1 MERTNNNFNLF
12 DFDVEGFAQAYYQQS
27 RAGQQ
32 SGNTSEQASF
42 EQQMGELQLNSPDE
56 SSVTSSSPD
65 ESPKRGGGEIR
76 RTDLGGS
83 MRMPPHSP
91 LMDNSF
97 SSTRHSVDIPRARFR
112 DSAQVPPQSN
122 LRDDL
127 FSSARHTLQSE
138 EQPAVQTKNSKN
150 RGLWS
155 RIKSGV
161 GKALGARRSEKPSG
175 STAQDE
181 VLSTKFRVDYAK
193 QPGRTRGVPQEDE
206 ELFEDF
212 KSKAKVTRDDG
223 TGKAVGDGTVKN
235 AVADLRNFSA
245 WLSQNGRPSIADR
258 IGNPE
263 LEAGLDRDVEA
274 YAKDS
279 KKDPKLTRRRT
290 NAALKKLRDV
300 GAGKAL
306 SADIRRL
313 IPYATDA
320 TLIDMLAEA
329 EKATA
334 RIEPKTVDRRA
345 RRLYRL
351 SDWLQTRERGAMAG
365 RLNDAGLAKDV
376 EEYERETEDTK
387 INADL
392 LRLQRY
398 QQVLEANRALG
409 LAPPESAPP
418 FAAEGARQ
426 PASPQELP
434 ATPATPSEG
443 AWDWFRNQMRDPASS
458 SFTPHHGPQPSSL
471 QELPATPTTPSAG
484 AWDWFREQMQEPASS
499 SFTPQQGLQPSSL
512 QELPATPATPS
523 VGAWNWFRE
532 QIQEPASPSSARRPS
547 SDVYGGLEPLVNLN
561 PPTPYELRDDAHSVP
576 APDLARPPSF
586 VGPSGAPQEL
596 LDIGSIV
603 GEGWRHGS
611 QSASDVLIDVL
622 SNVNLMPNQ
631 FGPSQFAINGEH
643 YSATFGPGGRRD
655 VRLIHHPRARPMNE
669 AGPSRQPIADLGF
682 LIRGGWQHR
691 ERWLPPYLVR
701 ALEGEHLLPE
711 AGRPTYINIRGV
723 PYRAE
728 LLETDG
734 GSRVRIYP
742 EAG

>member
-1 MERTNNNFNLF
+1 
-12 DFDVEGFAQAYYQQS
+12 
-27 RAGQQ
+27 
-32 SGNTSEQASF
+32 
-42 EQQMGELQLNSPDE
+42 
-56 SSVTSSSPD
+56 
-65 ESPKRGGGEIR
+65 
-76 RTDLGGS
+76 
-83 MRMPPHSP
+83 MRMPPHSR
-91 LMDNSF
+91 LRDTSF
-97 SSTRHSVDIPRARFR
+97 SSTRHSVDIPRAHFR

-122 LRDDL
+122 LRDDM
-127 FSSARHTLQSE
+127 FSSARYTLPSE
-138 EQPAVQTKNSKN
+138 ERPAIQTKNSKD

-161 GKALGARRSEKPSG
+161 GKAFGTSRSEKPSG
-175 STAQDE
+175 ATAQQE
-181 VLSTKFRVDYAK
+181 VFSTKFRVDYAK
-193 QPGRTRGVPQEDE
+193 QPGRTRGVPEEDE

-223 TGKAVGDGTVKN
+223 TGKVLGDGTIKN
-235 AVADLRNFSA
+235 AIADLRHLSGR
-245 WLSQNGRPSIADR
+245 LSQNGRPSIADR

-263 LEAGLDRDVEA
+263 LEAGLDDDVET
-274 YAKDS
+274 YAKDRS
-279 KKDPKLTRRRT
+279 GRIK
-290 NAALKKLRDV
+290 AALKKLRDV

-313 IPYATDA
+313 APYPADA
-320 TLIDMLAEA
+320 TLIDMWAAA
-329 EKATA
+329 EKATR
-334 RIEPKTVDRRA
+334 RIEPETVDRQA
-345 RRLYRL
+345 RRLSRL
-351 SDWLQTRERGAMAG
+351 SDWLQTREKGAMAG
-365 RLNDAGLAKDV
+365 RLNDNGLAQDV
-376 EEYERETEDTK
+376 EEYRNQTADTK

-392 LRLQRY
+392 LRLRRY
-398 QQVLEANRALG
+398 QQVREANRALG
-409 LAPPESAPP
+409 LPPPESARPL
-418 FAAEGARQ
+418 AGEGARQ
-426 PASPQELP
+426 PGSPQELP

-443 AWDWFRNQMRDPASS
+443 AWDWFRNQMQEPASS
-458 SFTPHHGPQPSSL
+458 TFTPHHGPRPSSL
-471 QELPATPTTPSAG
+471 QELPATPATPSAG

-499 SFTPQQGLQPSSL
+499 SFTPHRGPQPRSL

-523 VGAWNWFRE
+523 AGAWDWFRE
-532 QIQEPASPSSARRPS
+532 QMQEPASLSSARRPS

-586 VGPSGAPQEL
+586 VGPSGAPQER
-596 LDIGSIV
+596 LDFGSIV
-603 GEGWRHGS
+603 GEGWHHGS
-611 QSASDVLIDVL
+611 QPASDVLIDVL
-622 SNVNLMPNQ
+622 SNINLMPNQ

-643 YSATFGPGGRRD
+643 YSATFGPGEHRD

-701 ALEGEHLLPE
+701 ALEGEHLMPE

-734 GSRVRIYP
+734 GARVRVYP

>member
-1 MERTNNNFNLF
+1 
-12 DFDVEGFAQAYYQQS
+12 
-27 RAGQQ
+27 
-32 SGNTSEQASF
+32 
-42 EQQMGELQLNSPDE
+42 
-56 SSVTSSSPD
+56 
-65 ESPKRGGGEIR
+65 
-76 RTDLGGS
+76 
-83 MRMPPHSP
+83 MRMPPHSR
-91 LMDNSF
+91 LRDTSF
-97 SSTRHSVDIPRARFR
+97 SSTRHSVDIPRAHFR

-122 LRDDL
+122 LRDDM
-127 FSSARHTLQSE
+127 FSSARYTLPSE
-138 EQPAVQTKNSKN
+138 ERPAIQTKNSKD

-161 GKALGARRSEKPSG
+161 GKAFGTSRSEKPSG
-175 STAQDE
+175 ATAQQE
-181 VLSTKFRVDYAK
+181 VFSTKFRVDYAK
-193 QPGRTRGVPQEDE
+193 QPGRTRGVPEEDE

-223 TGKAVGDGTVKN
+223 TGKVLGDGTIKN
-235 AVADLRNFSA
+235 AIADLRHLSGR
-245 WLSQNGRPSIADR
+245 LSQNGRPSIADR

-263 LEAGLDRDVEA
+263 LEAGLDDDVET
-274 YAKDS
+274 YAKDRS
-279 KKDPKLTRRRT
+279 GRIK
-290 NAALKKLRDV
+290 AALKKLRDV

-313 IPYATDA
+313 APYPADA
-320 TLIDMLAEA
+320 TLIDMWAAA
-329 EKATA
+329 EKATR
-334 RIEPKTVDRRA
+334 RIEPETVDRQA
-345 RRLYRL
+345 RRLSRL
-351 SDWLQTRERGAMAG
+351 SDWLQTREKGAMAG
-365 RLNDAGLAKDV
+365 RLNDNGLAQDV
-376 EEYERETEDTK
+376 EEYRNQTADTK

-392 LRLQRY
+392 LRLRRY
-398 QQVLEANRALG
+398 QQVREANRALG
-409 LAPPESAPP
+409 LPPPESARPL
-418 FAAEGARQ
+418 AGEGARQ
-426 PASPQELP
+426 PGSPQELP

-443 AWDWFRNQMRDPASS
+443 AWDWFRNQMQEPASS
-458 SFTPHHGPQPSSL
+458 TFTPHHGPQPSSL
-471 QELPATPTTPSAG
+471 QELPATPATPSAG

-499 SFTPQQGLQPSSL
+499 SFTPHRGPQPRSL

-523 VGAWNWFRE
+523 AGAWDWFRE
-532 QIQEPASPSSARRPS
+532 QMQEPASLSSARRPS

-586 VGPSGAPQEL
+586 VGPSGAPQER
-596 LDIGSIV
+596 LDFGSIV
-603 GEGWRHGS
+603 GEGWHHGS
-611 QSASDVLIDVL
+611 QPASDVLIDVL
-622 SNVNLMPNQ
+622 SNINLMPNQ

-643 YSATFGPGGRRD
+643 YSATFGPGEHRD

-701 ALEGEHLLPE
+701 ALEGEHLMPE

-734 GSRVRIYP
+734 GARVRVYP

>member
-32 SGNTSEQASF
+32 SGNTREQASF
-42 EQQMGELQLNSPDE
+42 EQQMNELQLNSSDE
-56 SSVTSSSPD
+56 SSATSSSPD
-65 ESPKRGGGEIR
+65 ESPAKGDGGLR
-76 RTDLGGS
+76 RTDFGGS
-83 MRMPPHSP
+83 VRMPPHSR
-91 LMDNSF
+91 LRDTSF
-97 SSTRHSVDIPRARFR
+97 SSTRHSVDIPRAHFR

-127 FSSARHTLQSE
+127 FSSARYTLPSE
-138 EQPAVQTKNSKN
+138 EQPAIQTKNSKD

-161 GKALGARRSEKPSG
+161 GKAFGTSRSEKPSG
-175 STAQDE
+175 STAQQE
-181 VLSTKFRVDYAK
+181 VFSTKFRVDYAK
-193 QPGRTRGVPQEDE
+193 QPGRTRGVPEEDE

-223 TGKAVGDGTVKN
+223 TGKVLGDGTIKN
-235 AVADLRNFSA
+235 AIADLRHLSGR
-245 WLSQNGRPSIADR
+245 LSQNRRPSIADR

-263 LEAGLDRDVEA
+263 LEAGLDDDVET
-274 YAKDS
+274 YAKDRS
-279 KKDPKLTRRRT
+279 GRIK
-290 NAALKKLRDV
+290 AALKKLRDV

-306 SADIRRL
+306 SADIRRSA
-313 IPYATDA
+313 PYPADA
-320 TLIDMLAEA
+320 TLIDMWAAA
-329 EKATA
+329 EKATR
-334 RIEPKTVDRRA
+334 RIEPETVDRQA
-345 RRLYRL
+345 RRLSRL
-351 SDWLQTRERGAMAG
+351 SDWLQTREKGAMAG
-365 RLNDAGLAKDV
+365 RLNDNGLAQDV
-376 EEYERETEDTK
+376 EEYRNQTADTK

-392 LRLQRY
+392 LRLRRY

-409 LAPPESAPP
+409 LPPPESARPL
-418 FAAEGARQ
+418 AGEGARQ
-426 PASPQELP
+426 PGSPQELP

-443 AWDWFRNQMRDPASS
+443 AWDWFRNQMQEPASS
-458 SFTPHHGPQPSSL
+458 TFTPHHGPQPSSL
-471 QELPATPTTPSAG
+471 QELPATPATPSAG

-499 SFTPQQGLQPSSL
+499 SFTPHRGPQPRSL

-523 VGAWNWFRE
+523 AGAWDWFRE
-532 QIQEPASPSSARRPS
+532 QMQEPSSLSSARRPS

-561 PPTPYELRDDAHSVP
+561 PPTPDELRDDAHSVP

-586 VGPSGAPQEL
+586 VGSSGAPQER

-603 GEGWRHGS
+603 GEGWHHGS
-611 QSASDVLIDVL
+611 QPASDVLIDVL
-622 SNVNLMPNQ
+622 SNINLMPNQ

-643 YSATFGPGGRRD
+643 YSATFGPGEHRD

-734 GSRVRIYP
+734 GSRVRVYP

>member
-1 MERTNNNFNLF
+1 MERTNNSFNLF
-12 DFDVEGFAQAYYQQS
+12 DFDVEGFARAYYQQQ

-42 EQQMGELQLNSPDE
+42 EQQMGELQLNSPGE
-56 SSVTSSSPD
+56 SSATSSSPD
-65 ESPKRGGGEIR
+65 ESPKTGGGGIR

-91 LMDNSF
+91 LMDKSF
-97 SSTRHSVDIPRARFR
+97 SSTRHSVDIPRAYFR

-127 FSSARHTLQSE
+127 FSSARYTLQSE
-138 EQPAVQTKNSKN
+138 EQGAIQTKNSKN

-161 GKALGARRSEKPSG
+161 GKAFGTPRSEKPSG
-175 STAQDE
+175 STAQQE
-181 VLSTKFRVDYAK
+181 VFLTKFRVDHAK
-193 QPGRTRGVPQEDE
+193 QPARIPCVFEQDE
-206 ELFEDF
+206 ALLQAF
-212 KSKAKVTRDDG
+212 KSQAEGRLSDG
-223 TGKAVGDGTVKN
+223 TIRN
-235 AVADLRNFSA
+235 AIADLRNFSA
-245 WLSQNGRPSIADR
+245 WLSQNRRASIADR
-258 IGNPE
+258 LGNPE
-263 LEAGLDRDVEA
+263 LDAGLDRDVEA

-279 KKDPKLTRRRT
+279 KKDPKLTSRRT
-290 NAALKKLRDV
+290 IAALKKLRDI
-300 GAGKAL
+300 GAGRAL

-313 IPYATDA
+313 APYPADA
-320 TLIDMLAEA
+320 TLIDMLANA

-334 RIEPKTVDRRA
+334 RVEPETVDRRA

-351 SDWLQTRERGAMAG
+351 SDWLQTREKGAMAG
-365 RLNDAGLAKDV
+365 RLNDNGLAQDV
-376 EEYERETEDTK
+376 EEYRNQTADSK
-387 INADL
+387 IDADL
-392 LRLQRY
+392 LRLRRY

-418 FAAEGARQ
+418 LAAEGARQ
-426 PASPQELP
+426 PGSPQELP

-443 AWDWFRNQMRDPASS
+443 AWDWFRNQMQEPASS
-458 SFTPHHGPQPSSL
+458 SFTPHPAPQPSSL

-499 SFTPQQGLQPSSL
+499 SFTPHRGPQLRSL

-523 VGAWNWFRE
+523 AGAWNWFRE
-532 QIQEPASPSSARRPS
+532 QMQEPASPSSTRRPS
-547 SDVYGGLEPLVNLN
+547 SDVHGGLEPLVNLN

-576 APDLARPPSF
+576 APELARPPSF
-586 VGPSGAPQEL
+586 VGASGAPQEL
-596 LDIGSIV
+596 RDIGSIV
-603 GEGWRHGS
+603 GEGWRQGS

-622 SNVNLMPNQ
+622 SNINLMPNQ

-701 ALEGEHLLPE
+701 VLEGEHLMPQ
-711 AGRPTYINIRGV
+711 AGRPTHINIRGV

-728 LLETDG
+728 LLDTDG

>member
-32 SGNTSEQASF
+32 SGNTREQASF
-42 EQQMGELQLNSPDE
+42 EQQMNELQLNSSDE
-56 SSVTSSSPD
+56 SSATSSSPD
-65 ESPKRGGGEIR
+65 ESPAKGDGGIR
-76 RTDLGGS
+76 RTDFGGS
-83 MRMPPHSP
+83 VRMPPHSR
-91 LMDNSF
+91 LRDTSF
-97 SSTRHSVDIPRARFR
+97 SSTRHSVDIPRAHFR

-122 LRDDL
+122 LRDDM
-127 FSSARHTLQSE
+127 FSSARYTLPSE
-138 EQPAVQTKNSKN
+138 ERPAIQTKNSKD

-161 GKALGARRSEKPSG
+161 GKAFGTSRSEKPSG
-175 STAQDE
+175 ATAQQE
-181 VLSTKFRVDYAK
+181 VFSTKFRVDYAK
-193 QPGRTRGVPQEDE
+193 QPGRTRGVPEEDE

-223 TGKAVGDGTVKN
+223 TGKVLGDGTIKN
-235 AVADLRNFSA
+235 AIADLRHLSGR
-245 WLSQNGRPSIADR
+245 LSQNGRPSIADR

-263 LEAGLDRDVEA
+263 LEAGLDDDVET
-274 YAKDS
+274 YAKDRS
-279 KKDPKLTRRRT
+279 GRIK
-290 NAALKKLRDV
+290 AALKKLRDV

-313 IPYATDA
+313 APYPADA
-320 TLIDMLAEA
+320 TLIDMWAAA
-329 EKATA
+329 EKATR
-334 RIEPKTVDRRA
+334 RIEPETVDRQA
-345 RRLYRL
+345 RRLSRL
-351 SDWLQTRERGAMAG
+351 SDWLQTREKGAMAG
-365 RLNDAGLAKDV
+365 RLNDNGLAQDV
-376 EEYERETEDTK
+376 EEYRNQTADTK

-392 LRLQRY
+392 LRLRRY
-398 QQVLEANRALG
+398 QQVREANRALG
-409 LAPPESAPP
+409 LPPPESARPL
-418 FAAEGARQ
+418 AGEGARQ
-426 PASPQELP
+426 PGSPQELP

-443 AWDWFRNQMRDPASS
+443 AWDWFRNQMQEPASS
-458 SFTPHHGPQPSSL
+458 TFTPHHGPRPSSL
-471 QELPATPTTPSAG
+471 QELPATPATPSAG

-499 SFTPQQGLQPSSL
+499 SFTPHRGPQPRSL

-523 VGAWNWFRE
+523 AGAWDWFRE
-532 QIQEPASPSSARRPS
+532 QMQEPASLSSARRPS

-586 VGPSGAPQEL
+586 VGPSGAPQER
-596 LDIGSIV
+596 LDFGSIV
-603 GEGWRHGS
+603 GEGWHHGS
-611 QSASDVLIDVL
+611 QPASDVLIDVL
-622 SNVNLMPNQ
+622 SNINLMPNQ

-643 YSATFGPGGRRD
+643 YSATFGPGEHRD

-701 ALEGEHLLPE
+701 ALEGEHLMPE

-734 GSRVRIYP
+734 GARVRVYP

>member
-1 MERTNNNFNLF
+1 
-12 DFDVEGFAQAYYQQS
+12 
-27 RAGQQ
+27 
-32 SGNTSEQASF
+32 
-42 EQQMGELQLNSPDE
+42 
-56 SSVTSSSPD
+56 
-65 ESPKRGGGEIR
+65 
-76 RTDLGGS
+76 
-83 MRMPPHSP
+83 MRMPPHSR
-91 LMDNSF
+91 LRETSF
-97 SSTRHSVDIPRARFR
+97 SSTRHSVDIPRAHFR

-127 FSSARHTLQSE
+127 FSSARYTLPSE
-138 EQPAVQTKNSKN
+138 EQPAIQTKNSKD

-161 GKALGARRSEKPSG
+161 GKAFGTSRSEKPSG
-175 STAQDE
+175 STAQQE
-181 VLSTKFRVDYAK
+181 VFSTKFRVDYAK
-193 QPGRTRGVPQEDE
+193 QPGRTRGVPEEDE

-223 TGKAVGDGTVKN
+223 TGKVLGDGTIKN
-235 AVADLRNFSA
+235 AIADLRHLSGR
-245 WLSQNGRPSIADR
+245 LSQNGRPSIADR

-263 LEAGLDRDVEA
+263 LEAGLDDDVET
-274 YAKDS
+274 YAKDRS
-279 KKDPKLTRRRT
+279 GRIK
-290 NAALKKLRDV
+290 AALKKLRDV

-313 IPYATDA
+313 APYPADA
-320 TLIDMLAEA
+320 TLIDMWAAA
-329 EKATA
+329 EKATR
-334 RIEPKTVDRRA
+334 RIEPETVDRQA
-345 RRLYRL
+345 RRLSRL
-351 SDWLQTRERGAMAG
+351 SDWLQTREKGAMAG
-365 RLNDAGLAKDV
+365 RLNDNGLAQDV
-376 EEYERETEDTK
+376 EEYRNQTADTK

-392 LRLQRY
+392 LRLRRY
-398 QQVLEANRALG
+398 QQVREANRALG
-409 LAPPESAPP
+409 LPPPESARPL
-418 FAAEGARQ
+418 AGEGARQ
-426 PASPQELP
+426 PGSPQELP

-443 AWDWFRNQMRDPASS
+443 AWDWFRNQMQEPASS
-458 SFTPHHGPQPSSL
+458 TFTPHHGPQPSSL
-471 QELPATPTTPSAG
+471 QELPATPATPSAG

-499 SFTPQQGLQPSSL
+499 SFTPHRGPQPRSL

-523 VGAWNWFRE
+523 AGAWDWFRE
-532 QIQEPASPSSARRPS
+532 QMQEPASLSSARRPS

-586 VGPSGAPQEL
+586 VGPSGAPQER
-596 LDIGSIV
+596 LDFGSIV
-603 GEGWRHGS
+603 GEGWHHGS
-611 QSASDVLIDVL
+611 QPASDVLIDVL
-622 SNVNLMPNQ
+622 SNINLMPNQ

-643 YSATFGPGGRRD
+643 YSATFGPGEHRD

-701 ALEGEHLLPE
+701 ALEGEHLMPE
-711 AGRPTYINIRGV
+711 AERPTYINIRGV

-734 GSRVRIYP
+734 GSRVRVYP

>member
-32 SGNTSEQASF
+32 SGNTREQASF
-42 EQQMGELQLNSPDE
+42 EQQMNELQLNSSDE
-56 SSVTSSSPD
+56 SSATSSSPD
-65 ESPKRGGGEIR
+65 ESPAKGDGGIR
-76 RTDLGGS
+76 RTDFGGS
-83 MRMPPHSP
+83 VRMPPHSR
-91 LMDNSF
+91 LRDTSF
-97 SSTRHSVDIPRARFR
+97 SSTRHSVDIPRAHFR

-122 LRDDL
+122 LRDDM
-127 FSSARHTLQSE
+127 FSSARYTLPSE
-138 EQPAVQTKNSKN
+138 ERPAIQTKNSKD

-161 GKALGARRSEKPSG
+161 GKAFGTSRSEKPSG
-175 STAQDE
+175 ATAQQE
-181 VLSTKFRVDYAK
+181 VFSTKFRVDYAK
-193 QPGRTRGVPQEDE
+193 QPGRTRGVPEEDE

-223 TGKAVGDGTVKN
+223 TGKVLGDGTIKN
-235 AVADLRNFSA
+235 AIADLRHLSGR
-245 WLSQNGRPSIADR
+245 LSQNGRPSIADR

-263 LEAGLDRDVEA
+263 LEAGLDDDVET
-274 YAKDS
+274 YAKDRS
-279 KKDPKLTRRRT
+279 GRIK
-290 NAALKKLRDV
+290 AALKKLRDV

-313 IPYATDA
+313 APYPADA
-320 TLIDMLAEA
+320 TLIDMWAAA
-329 EKATA
+329 EKATR
-334 RIEPKTVDRRA
+334 RIEPETVDRQA
-345 RRLYRL
+345 RRLSRL
-351 SDWLQTRERGAMAG
+351 SDWLQTREKGAMAG
-365 RLNDAGLAKDV
+365 RLNDNGLAQDV
-376 EEYERETEDTK
+376 EEYRNQTADTK

-392 LRLQRY
+392 LRLRRY
-398 QQVLEANRALG
+398 QQVREANRALG
-409 LAPPESAPP
+409 LPPPESARPL
-418 FAAEGARQ
+418 AGEGARQ
-426 PASPQELP
+426 PGSPQELP

-443 AWDWFRNQMRDPASS
+443 AWDWFRNQMQEPASS
-458 SFTPHHGPQPSSL
+458 TFTPHHGPQPSSL
-471 QELPATPTTPSAG
+471 QELPATPATPSAG

-499 SFTPQQGLQPSSL
+499 SFTPHRGPQPRSL

-523 VGAWNWFRE
+523 AGAWDWFRE
-532 QIQEPASPSSARRPS
+532 QMQEPASLSSARRPS

-586 VGPSGAPQEL
+586 VGPSGAPQER
-596 LDIGSIV
+596 LDFGSIV
-603 GEGWRHGS
+603 GEGWHHGS
-611 QSASDVLIDVL
+611 QPASDVLIDVL
-622 SNVNLMPNQ
+622 SNINLMPNQ

-643 YSATFGPGGRRD
+643 YSATFGPGEHRD

-701 ALEGEHLLPE
+701 ALEGEHLMPE

-734 GSRVRIYP
+734 GARVRVYP

>member
-1 MERTNNNFNLF
+1 MERTNNNFDLF

-32 SGNTSEQASF
+32 SGDTSEQASF
-42 EQQMGELQLNSPDE
+42 EQQMGELQLSSPGE
-56 SSVTSSSPD
+56 SSATSSSPD
-65 ESPKRGGGEIR
+65 ESPKKGGGGIR

-97 SSTRHSVDIPRARFR
+97 SSTRHSVEIPRTHFR
-112 DSAQVPPQSN
+112 DSAQLPSQSN
-122 LRDDL
+122 FRDEL
-127 FSSARHTLQSE
+127 FSSAHYTLRSE
-138 EQPAVQTKNSKN
+138 EQPAIQTKNSKS

-161 GKALGARRSEKPSG
+161 GKALGASRSEQPSG
-175 STAQDE
+175 STAQEE

-193 QPGRTRGVPQEDE
+193 QPGRTRGVPKEDE

-212 KSKAKVTRDDG
+212 KSRAKLTRDIG
-223 TGKAVGDGTVKN
+223 TGKAVGDGTIRN
-235 AVADLRNFSA
+235 AIADLRNFSA
-245 WLSQNGRPSIADR
+245 WLSENGRPSIADR

-263 LEAGLDRDVEA
+263 LEAGLDADVEA
-274 YAKDS
+274 YARDS
-279 KKDPKLTRRRT
+279 KKDSTLTRRRT
-290 NAALKKLRDV
+290 NAALKKLRHV
-300 GAGKAL
+300 GAGSAL

-313 IPYATDA
+313 APYATDA

-329 EKATA
+329 EKVTA
-334 RIEPKTVDRRA
+334 RVEPETVDRRA

-351 SDWLQTRERGAMAG
+351 SDWLKTREKGAMAG
-365 RLNDAGLAKDV
+365 RLNDDGLAQDV
-376 EEYERETEDTK
+376 KEYRNQTGDSK
-387 INADL
+387 IDADL
-392 LRLQRY
+392 LRLRRY

-418 FAAEGARQ
+418 LAGEGARQ
-426 PASPQELP
+426 PGSPQELP

-443 AWDWFRNQMRDPASS
+443 AWDWFRHQMQDPASS
-458 SFTPHHGPQPSSL
+458 SFTPHHDPQPSSL

-499 SFTPQQGLQPSSL
+499 SFTPHRGPQLHSL

-523 VGAWNWFRE
+523 AGAWNWFRE
-532 QIQEPASPSSARRPS
+532 QMQEPASPSSARRPS
-547 SDVYGGLEPLVNLN
+547 ADVYGDLGPLLNLN

-576 APDLARPPSF
+576 APDLARQPSF

-603 GEGWRHGS
+603 GEGWHHGS

-622 SNVNLMPNQ
+622 SNINLMPNH

-643 YSATFGPGGRRD
+643 YSATLGPGGRTD
-655 VRLIHHPRARPMNE
+655 VRLIHHPRARPMHE

-701 ALEGEHLLPE
+701 ALEGEHLMPQ

-734 GSRVRIYP
+734 SSRVRIYP

>member
-1 MERTNNNFNLF
+1 
-12 DFDVEGFAQAYYQQS
+12 
-27 RAGQQ
+27 
-32 SGNTSEQASF
+32 
-42 EQQMGELQLNSPDE
+42 
-56 SSVTSSSPD
+56 
-65 ESPKRGGGEIR
+65 
-76 RTDLGGS
+76 
-83 MRMPPHSP
+83 MRIPPHSR
-91 LMDNSF
+91 LRDTSF
-97 SSTRHSVDIPRARFR
+97 SSTRHSVDIPRAHFR

-127 FSSARHTLQSE
+127 FSSARYTLPSE
-138 EQPAVQTKNSKN
+138 EQPAIQTKNSKN
-150 RGLWS
+150 SGLWS

-161 GKALGARRSEKPSG
+161 GKAFGTSRSEKPSG
-175 STAQDE
+175 STAQQE
-181 VLSTKFRVDYAK
+181 VFSTKFRVDYAK
-193 QPGRTRGVPQEDE
+193 QPGRTRGVPEEDE

-223 TGKAVGDGTVKN
+223 TGQVLGDGTIKN
-235 AVADLRNFSA
+235 AIADLRHLSGR
-245 WLSQNGRPSIADR
+245 LSQNGRPSIADR

-263 LEAGLDRDVEA
+263 LVAGLDDDVET
-274 YAKDS
+274 YAKDRS
-279 KKDPKLTRRRT
+279 RRIK
-290 NAALKKLRDV
+290 AALKKLRDV

-313 IPYATDA
+313 APYPADA
-320 TLIDMLAEA
+320 TLIDMWAAA
-329 EKATA
+329 EKATR
-334 RIEPKTVDRRA
+334 RIEPETVDRQA
-345 RRLYRL
+345 RRLSRL
-351 SDWLQTRERGAMAG
+351 SDWLQTREKGAMAG
-365 RLNDAGLAKDV
+365 RLNDDGLAQDV
-376 EEYERETEDTK
+376 EEYRNQTADTK

-392 LRLQRY
+392 LRLRRY

-409 LAPPESAPP
+409 LPPPESARPL
-418 FAAEGARQ
+418 AGEGARQ
-426 PASPQELP
+426 PGSPQEVP

-443 AWDWFRNQMRDPASS
+443 AWDWFRNQMQEPASS
-458 SFTPHHGPQPSSL
+458 TFTPQHGPQPSSL
-471 QELPATPTTPSAG
+471 QELPATPATPSAG

-499 SFTPQQGLQPSSL
+499 SFTPQRGPQPRSL
-512 QELPATPATPS
+512 QELPAMPATPS
-523 VGAWNWFRE
+523 AGAWDWFRE
-532 QIQEPASPSSARRPS
+532 QMQEPASLSSARRPS

-586 VGPSGAPQEL
+586 VGPSGAPQER

-603 GEGWRHGS
+603 GEGWHHGS
-611 QSASDVLIDVL
+611 QPASDVLIDVL
-622 SNVNLMPNQ
+622 SNINLMPNQ
-631 FGPSQFAINGEH
+631 FGPSQFAINGED
-643 YSATFGPGGRRD
+643 YSATFGPGEHRD

-701 ALEGEHLLPE
+701 ALEGEHLMPE

-734 GSRVRIYP
+734 GSRVRVYP

>member
-32 SGNTSEQASF
+32 SGNTREQASF
-42 EQQMGELQLNSPDE
+42 EQQMNELQLNSSDE
-56 SSVTSSSPD
+56 SSARSSSPD
-65 ESPKRGGGEIR
+65 ESPAKGDGGIR
-76 RTDLGGS
+76 RTDFGGS
-83 MRMPPHSP
+83 VRMPPHSR
-91 LMDNSF
+91 LRDTSF
-97 SSTRHSVDIPRARFR
+97 SSTRHSVDIPRAHFR

-122 LRDDL
+122 LRDDM
-127 FSSARHTLQSE
+127 FSSARYTLPSE
-138 EQPAVQTKNSKN
+138 ERPAVQTKNSKD

-161 GKALGARRSEKPSG
+161 GKAFGTSRSEKPSG
-175 STAQDE
+175 STAQQE
-181 VLSTKFRVDYAK
+181 VFSTKFRVDYAK
-193 QPGRTRGVPQEDE
+193 QPGRTRGVPEEDE

-223 TGKAVGDGTVKN
+223 TGKVLGDGTIKN
-235 AVADLRNFSA
+235 AIADLRHLSGR
-245 WLSQNGRPSIADR
+245 LSQNGRPSIADR

-263 LEAGLDRDVEA
+263 LEAGLDDDVET
-274 YAKDS
+274 YAKDRS
-279 KKDPKLTRRRT
+279 GRIK
-290 NAALKKLRDV
+290 AALKKLRDV

-313 IPYATDA
+313 APYPADA
-320 TLIDMLAEA
+320 TLIDMWTAA
-329 EKATA
+329 EKATR
-334 RIEPKTVDRRA
+334 RIEPETVDRQA
-345 RRLYRL
+345 RRLSRL
-351 SDWLQTRERGAMAG
+351 SDWLQTREKGAMAG
-365 RLNDAGLAKDV
+365 RLNDNGLAQDV
-376 EEYERETEDTK
+376 EQYRNQTADTK

-392 LRLQRY
+392 LRLRRY
-398 QQVLEANRALG
+398 QQVREANRALG
-409 LAPPESAPP
+409 LPPPESARPL
-418 FAAEGARQ
+418 AGEGARQ
-426 PASPQELP
+426 PGSPQELP

-443 AWDWFRNQMRDPASS
+443 AWEWFRNQMQEPASS
-458 SFTPHHGPQPSSL
+458 TFTPHHGPQPSSL
-471 QELPATPTTPSAG
+471 QELPATPATPSAG

-499 SFTPQQGLQPSSL
+499 SFTPHRGPQPRSL

-523 VGAWNWFRE
+523 AGAWDWFRE
-532 QIQEPASPSSARRPS
+532 QMQEPASLSSARRPS

-586 VGPSGAPQEL
+586 VGPSGAPQER

-603 GEGWRHGS
+603 GEGWHHGS
-611 QSASDVLIDVL
+611 QPASDVLIDVL
-622 SNVNLMPNQ
+622 SNINLMPNQ

-643 YSATFGPGGRRD
+643 YSATFGPGEHRD

-701 ALEGEHLLPE
+701 ALEGEHLMPE

-734 GSRVRIYP
+734 GSRVRVYP

>member
-32 SGNTSEQASF
+32 SGNTREQASF
-42 EQQMGELQLNSPDE
+42 EQQMNELQLNSSDE
-56 SSVTSSSPD
+56 SSARSSSPD
-65 ESPKRGGGEIR
+65 ESPAKGDGGIR
-76 RTDLGGS
+76 RTDFGGS
-83 MRMPPHSP
+83 VRMPPHSR
-91 LMDNSF
+91 LRDTSF
-97 SSTRHSVDIPRARFR
+97 SSTRHSVDIPRAHFR

-122 LRDDL
+122 LRDDM
-127 FSSARHTLQSE
+127 FSSARYTLPSE
-138 EQPAVQTKNSKN
+138 ERPAIQTKNSKD

-161 GKALGARRSEKPSG
+161 GKAFGTSRSEKPSG
-175 STAQDE
+175 STAQQE
-181 VLSTKFRVDYAK
+181 VFSTKFRVDYAK
-193 QPGRTRGVPQEDE
+193 QPGRTRGVPEEDE

-223 TGKAVGDGTVKN
+223 TGKVLGDGTIKN
-235 AVADLRNFSA
+235 AIADLRHLSGR
-245 WLSQNGRPSIADR
+245 LSQNGRPSIADR

-263 LEAGLDRDVEA
+263 LEAGLDDDVET
-274 YAKDS
+274 YAKDRS
-279 KKDPKLTRRRT
+279 GRIK
-290 NAALKKLRDV
+290 AALKKLRDV

-313 IPYATDA
+313 APYPADA
-320 TLIDMLAEA
+320 TLIDMWTAA
-329 EKATA
+329 EKATR
-334 RIEPKTVDRRA
+334 RIEPETVDRQA
-345 RRLYRL
+345 RRLSRL
-351 SDWLQTRERGAMAG
+351 SDWLQTREKGAMAG
-365 RLNDAGLAKDV
+365 RLNDNGLAQDV
-376 EEYERETEDTK
+376 EEYRNQTADTK

-392 LRLQRY
+392 LRLRRY
-398 QQVLEANRALG
+398 QQVREANRALG
-409 LAPPESAPP
+409 LPPPESARPL
-418 FAAEGARQ
+418 AGEGARQ
-426 PASPQELP
+426 PGSPQELP

-443 AWDWFRNQMRDPASS
+443 AWDWFRNQMQEPASS
-458 SFTPHHGPQPSSL
+458 TFTPHHGPQPSSL
-471 QELPATPTTPSAG
+471 QELPATPATPSAG

-499 SFTPQQGLQPSSL
+499 SFTPHRGPQPRSL

-523 VGAWNWFRE
+523 AGAWDWFRE
-532 QIQEPASPSSARRPS
+532 QMQEPASLSSARRPS

-586 VGPSGAPQEL
+586 VGPSGAPQER

-603 GEGWRHGS
+603 GEGWHHGS
-611 QSASDVLIDVL
+611 QPASDVLIDVL
-622 SNVNLMPNQ
+622 SNINLMPNQ

-643 YSATFGPGGRRD
+643 YSATFGPGEHRD

-701 ALEGEHLLPE
+701 ALEGEHLMPE

-734 GSRVRIYP
+734 GSRVRVYP

>member
-32 SGNTSEQASF
+32 SGNTREQASF
-42 EQQMGELQLNSPDE
+42 EQQMNEVQLNSPDE
-56 SSVTSSSPD
+56 SSATSSSPD
-65 ESPKRGGGEIR
+65 ESPAKGDRGIR

-83 MRMPPHSP
+83 VRMPPHSR
-91 LMDNSF
+91 LRDTSF
-97 SSTRHSVDIPRARFR
+97 SSTRHSVDIPRAHFR

-127 FSSARHTLQSE
+127 FSSARYTLPSE
-138 EQPAVQTKNSKN
+138 EQPAIQTKNSKN
-150 RGLWS
+150 NGLWS

-161 GKALGARRSEKPSG
+161 GKAFGTSRSEKPSG
-175 STAQDE
+175 STAQQE
-181 VLSTKFRVDYAK
+181 VFSTKFRVDYAK
-193 QPGRTRGVPQEDE
+193 QPGRTRGVPEEDE

-223 TGKAVGDGTVKN
+223 AGQVLGDGTIKN
-235 AVADLRNFSA
+235 AIADLRHLSGR
-245 WLSQNGRPSIADR
+245 LSQNARPSIADR

-263 LEAGLDRDVEA
+263 LEAGLDDDVET
-274 YAKDS
+274 YAKDRS
-279 KKDPKLTRRRT
+279 RRIK
-290 NAALKKLRDV
+290 AALKKLRDV

-313 IPYATDA
+313 VPYPSDA
-320 TLIDMLAEA
+320 TLIDMWATA
-329 EKATA
+329 EKATR
-334 RIEPKTVDRRA
+334 RIEPETIDRQA
-345 RRLYRL
+345 RRLSRL
-351 SDWLQTRERGAMAG
+351 SDWLQTREKGAMAG
-365 RLNDAGLAKDV
+365 RLNDDGLAQDV
-376 EEYERETEDTK
+376 EEYRNQTADTK

-392 LRLQRY
+392 LRLRRY

-409 LAPPESAPP
+409 LPPPESARPL
-418 FAAEGARQ
+418 AGEGARQ
-426 PASPQELP
+426 PGSPQELP

-443 AWDWFRNQMRDPASS
+443 AWDWFRNQMQEPASS

-471 QELPATPTTPSAG
+471 QELPATPATPSEG
-484 AWDWFREQMQEPASS
+484 AWDWFREQM
-499 SFTPQQGLQPSSL
+499 
-512 QELPATPATPS
+512 
-523 VGAWNWFRE
+523 
-532 QIQEPASPSSARRPS
+532 QEPASPSSARRPS

-586 VGPSGAPQEL
+586 VGPSGAPQER

-603 GEGWRHGS
+603 GEGWHHGS
-611 QSASDVLIDVL
+611 QPASDVLIDVL
-622 SNVNLMPNQ
+622 SNINLMPNQ

-655 VRLIHHPRARPMNE
+655 VRLIHHSRARPMNE

-682 LIRGGWQHR
+682 LIRGDGST
-691 ERWLPPYLVR
+691 
-701 ALEGEHLLPE
+701 AN
-711 AGRPTYINIRGV
+711 AGFRLTLSV
-723 PYRAE
+723 H
-728 LLETDG
+728 
-734 GSRVRIYP
+734 
-742 EAG
+742 

>member
-12 DFDVEGFAQAYYQQS
+12 DFDVEGFAQAYYLQS

-32 SGNTSEQASF
+32 SGNTREQASF
-42 EQQMGELQLNSPDE
+42 EQQMNELQLNSSDE
-56 SSVTSSSPD
+56 SSARSSSPD
-65 ESPKRGGGEIR
+65 ESPAKGDGGIR

-83 MRMPPHSP
+83 VRMPPHSR
-91 LMDNSF
+91 LRETSF
-97 SSTRHSVDIPRARFR
+97 SSTRHSVDIPRAHFR

-127 FSSARHTLQSE
+127 FSSARYTLPSE
-138 EQPAVQTKNSKN
+138 EQPAIQTKNSKD

-161 GKALGARRSEKPSG
+161 GKAFGTSRSEKPSG
-175 STAQDE
+175 STAQQE
-181 VLSTKFRVDYAK
+181 VFSTKFRVDYAK
-193 QPGRTRGVPQEDE
+193 QPGRTRGVPEEDE

-223 TGKAVGDGTVKN
+223 TGKVLGDGTIKN
-235 AVADLRNFSA
+235 AIADLRHLSGR
-245 WLSQNGRPSIADR
+245 LSQNGRPSIADR

-263 LEAGLDRDVEA
+263 LEAGLDDDVET
-274 YAKDS
+274 YAKDRS
-279 KKDPKLTRRRT
+279 GRIK
-290 NAALKKLRDV
+290 AALKKLRDV

-313 IPYATDA
+313 APYPADA
-320 TLIDMLAEA
+320 TLIDMWAAA
-329 EKATA
+329 EKATR
-334 RIEPKTVDRRA
+334 RIEPETVDRQA
-345 RRLYRL
+345 RRLSRL
-351 SDWLQTRERGAMAG
+351 SDWLQTREKGAMAG
-365 RLNDAGLAKDV
+365 RLNDNGLAQDV
-376 EEYERETEDTK
+376 EEYRNQTADTK

-392 LRLQRY
+392 LRLRRY
-398 QQVLEANRALG
+398 QQVREANRALG
-409 LAPPESAPP
+409 LPPPESARPL
-418 FAAEGARQ
+418 AGEGARQ
-426 PASPQELP
+426 PGSPQELP

-443 AWDWFRNQMRDPASS
+443 AWDWFRNQMQEPASS
-458 SFTPHHGPQPSSL
+458 TFTPHHGPQPSSL
-471 QELPATPTTPSAG
+471 QELPATPATPSAG

-499 SFTPQQGLQPSSL
+499 SFTPHRGPQPRSL

-523 VGAWNWFRE
+523 AGAWDWFRE
-532 QIQEPASPSSARRPS
+532 QMQEPASLSSARRPS

-586 VGPSGAPQEL
+586 VGPSGAPQER
-596 LDIGSIV
+596 LDFGSIV
-603 GEGWRHGS
+603 GEGWHHGS
-611 QSASDVLIDVL
+611 QPASDVLIDVL
-622 SNVNLMPNQ
+622 SNINLMPNQ

-643 YSATFGPGGRRD
+643 YSATFGPGEHRD

-701 ALEGEHLLPE
+701 ALEGEHLMPE
-711 AGRPTYINIRGV
+711 AERPTYINIRGV

-734 GSRVRIYP
+734 GSRVRVYP